1 MKVIK
6 NIGNLYVSNNV
17 GIGTVAYK
25 KLSAE
30 LDKVRAKM
38 NAVTAAAA
46 PQGGMFARL
55 NKRFQKIP
63 VGGRAALGALAG
75 TATAGLGSTGQ
86 LAFAGGAVGG
96 PAGVAIGAGLGA
108 GATYTFSG
116 VDSEPSEHPVCN

>member
-1 MKVIK
+1 
-6 NIGNLYVSNNV
+6 
-17 GIGTVAYK
+17 
-25 KLSAE
+25 
-30 LDKVRAKM
+30 M

-96 PAGVAIGAGLGA
+96 PGWSCYWCWIRC
-108 GATYTFSG
+108 
-116 VDSEPSEHPVCN
+116 CNRYC

>member
-1 MKVIK
+1 
-6 NIGNLYVSNNV
+6 
-17 GIGTVAYK
+17 
-25 KLSAE
+25 
-30 LDKVRAKM
+30 M

-96 PAGVAIGAGLGA
+96 PVGAVA
-108 GATYTFSG
+108 GATLG
-116 VDSEPSEHPVCN
+116 AVVDFAKFGAESASYAAQNTKTTDCITRGNKNQDDFAKGLDVISTVSKN